1 MAARKRGPQM
11 RFSEDALVMLE
22 AYDWPGN
29 VRELENT
36 LQRAC
41 ALSNTDVLLPS
52 DIPLGSSGSRFGG
65 AVGNVT
71 RMRDALTT
79 LMHVAVNSPDV
90 ELIPWMT
97 KELLKLATRH
107 FDNDADKAR
116 KFLGLNGEEITSA
129 ASAPLKTVEKKLK
142 KAV

>member
-1 MAARKRGPQM
+1 
-11 RFSEDALVMLE
+11 
-22 AYDWPGN
+22 
-29 VRELENT
+29 
-36 LQRAC
+36 
-41 ALSNTDVLLPS
+41 
-52 DIPLGSSGSRFGG
+52 
-65 AVGNVT
+65 
-71 RMRDALTT
+71 
-79 LMHVAVNSPDV
+79 MHVAVNSPDV